1 MCRIAGLRVARALHE
16 KVIVARPLVMV
27 GTALLAFWAQGRF
40 RTGGVAAG
48 GPPAPVECATTFDT
62 TVEAD
67 AMIDEIRVEVADDS
81 DGVSTVEVRGESGA
95 RALHAQA
102 GGRRL
107 TFAPGL
113 AGGTLDVSG
122 RVADDALAGAC
133 VTEVS
138 LWSHGVL
145 VGRAKP
151 R

>member
-1 MCRIAGLRVARALHE
+1 
-16 KVIVARPLVMV
+16 MV
-27 GTALLAFWAQGRF
+27 GTALLAFWAQGLVRS
-40 RTGGVAAG
+40 GGVPAASG
-48 GPPAPVECATTFDT
+48 GTPAPVECATTFDT

-67 AMIDEIRVEVADDS
+67 AMIDEIRVAVDGDG
-81 DGVSTVEVRGESGA
+81 DGVSTVEVRGASGA

-107 TFAPGL
+107 SFEPGL
-113 AGGTLDVSG
+113 AAGTLDVSA
-122 RVADDALAGAC
+122 RVADDALTGAC

-145 VGRAKP
+145 VGRAAP

>member
-1 MCRIAGLRVARALHE
+1 MRVARPLQPWAL
-16 KVIVARPLVMV
+16 VARPLVIV
-27 GTALLAFWAQGRF
+27 GTALLAFVAQGMV
-40 RTGGVAAG
+40 RTGGMPVAAG
-48 GPPAPVECATTFDT
+48 GARAPVACATTFDMT
-62 TVEAD
+62 IAAD
-67 AMIDEIRVEVADDS
+67 AMVDEIRVAVDDAS
-81 DGVSTVEVRGESGA
+81 DGVSTVEVRGETGV

-107 TFAPGL
+107 AFEPAL
-113 AGGTLDVSG
+113 AAGTLDVSG

-145 VGRAKP
+145 VGRAAP

>member
-1 MCRIAGLRVARALHE
+1 MGLRVARVLHRPGD
-16 KVIVARPLVMV
+16 VARPLVIV
-27 GTALLAFWAQGRF
+27 GTALLAFWAQGMV
-40 RTGGVAAG
+40 RTGGLPVAAG
-48 GPPAPVECATTFDT
+48 GPPAPVPCATTFDT
-62 TVEAD
+62 TIEAD
-67 AMIDEIRVEVADDS
+67 AMIDEIRVAVDDTS
-81 DGVSTVEVRGESGA
+81 AGVSTVEVRGETGF

-107 TFAPGL
+107 TFEPAL
-113 AGGTLDVSG
+113 AAGTLDVSG

-145 VGRAKP
+145 VGRAAP